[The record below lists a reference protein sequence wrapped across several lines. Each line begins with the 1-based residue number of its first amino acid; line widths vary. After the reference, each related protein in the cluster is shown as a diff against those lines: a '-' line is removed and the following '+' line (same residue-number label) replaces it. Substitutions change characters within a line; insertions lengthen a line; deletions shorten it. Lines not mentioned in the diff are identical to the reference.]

1 MKSGADCRL
10 RSSFLRAT
18 SPNRDIFQNFQPFS
32 HLFDR
37 LKLSKHCWS
46 ESASICNLSFEFI
59 LILIEY
65 LLTFAS
71 HSAFPSPS
79 PLICPHSIIRL
90 QSCFAFLHCVLSF
103 ACARTFTIN
112 LSPPLFSAS
121 RTVCSALRFL
131 PICLVYCLSLNNPT
145 ILCMIHWPQQCLNC
159 PLTTFNLSAVSPMPS
174 LSLSLSFGNILTN
187 DYLKFRANF

>member
-1 MKSGADCRL
+1 MKSGADADYGRHSL
-10 RSSFLRAT
+10 ELHRQIGISFK
-18 SPNRDIFQNFQPFS
+18 IFSLS
-32 HLFDR
+32 HTYSTVSNCLNIVDLNQHQF
-37 LKLSKHCWS
+37 
-46 ESASICNLSFEFI
+46 AICHLNSF
-59 LILIEY
+59 ILIEY

-79 PLICPHSIIRL
+79 PLICPHSNIRL
-90 QSCFAFLHCVLSF
+90 QSCIAFLHCVLSF

-145 ILCMIHWPQQCLNC
+145 ILCMIH
-159 PLTTFNLSAVSPMPS
+159 
-174 LSLSLSFGNILTN
+174 
-187 DYLKFRANF
+187 